1 MNKDPSSDVNSWSE
15 PEAVEVP
22 INGQLDLHNFH
33 PRDCKDLIHHY
44 LDECAAR
51 GIASVRV
58 IHGKGTGQLK
68 AKAISAIEK
77 HPLVLGHQPAG
88 HGGGN
93 WGATLV
99 TLRLSSDRE

>member
-1 MNKDPSSDVNSWSE
+1 MDEKPPSETEPWSE
-15 PEAVEVP
+15 PEAIEVP
-22 INGQLDLHNFH
+22 INGELDLHNFH
-33 PRDCKDLIHHY
+33 PRDAGDLVLHY

-51 GIASVRV
+51 GIDTVRI

-68 AKAISAIEK
+68 AKVISTLQK
-77 HPLVLGHQPAG
+77 HPLVIGHRPAG

-99 TLRLSSDRE
+99 DLRLQSD

>member
-1 MNKDPSSDVNSWSE
+1 MSDEKKTEFWTE
-15 PEAVEVP
+15 PDVIEVP

-33 PRDCKDLIHHY
+33 PRDARDLVNHY
-44 LDECAAR
+44 LEECSAK
-51 GIASVRV
+51 GIHTVRL

-68 AKAISAIEK
+68 AKVTAALDK
-77 HPLVLGHQPAG
+77 HPLVLSYRPAG

-99 TLRLSSDRE
+99 ELRATND

>member
-1 MNKDPSSDVNSWSE
+1 MDKDPSNDANSWLE

-58 IHGKGTGQLK
+58 IHGKGTGALRQGVWHHL
-68 AKAISAIEK
+68 ANHAAIDAFDFAPRER
-77 HPLVLGHQPAG
+77 
-88 HGGGN
+88 GGD
-93 WGATLV
+93 GATEVKLG
-99 TLRLSSDRE
+99 